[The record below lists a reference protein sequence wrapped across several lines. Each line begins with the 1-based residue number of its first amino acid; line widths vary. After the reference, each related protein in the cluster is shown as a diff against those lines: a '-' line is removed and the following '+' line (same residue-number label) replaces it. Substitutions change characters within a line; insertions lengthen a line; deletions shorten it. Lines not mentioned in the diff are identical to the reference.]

1 MNVSIVIQ
9 AGGQSSRMGEDKGL
23 LELCGR
29 PMIENIIQRLK
40 PYAHELIITTNH
52 PERYRQFGIQ
62 LVGDI
67 YKDYGALAGLHT
79 ALSAATNEVVFVIA
93 CDLPFVNLGLYKFMK
108 NLFMAKNVDVVIPK
122 TEMGY
127 EPFYALYR
135 KSTCLP
141 YVSSAIDSGKRRLIS
156 WFESA
161 IVHPVFEVELRQ
173 FDPLLASFVN
183 INTPE
188 DLKLAEKQCLEFL

>member
-23 LELCGR
+23 VELCGR
-29 PMIENIIQRLK
+29 PMIENVIERVK
-40 PYAHELIITTNH
+40 PLASELIITTNQ
-52 PERYRQFGIQ
+52 PENYRQFGIR

-79 ALSAATNEVVFVIA
+79 ALSAATYEAVFVVA
-93 CDLPFVNLGLYKFMK
+93 CDLPFVNHGLFRFMK
-108 NLFMAKNVDVVIPK
+108 NLFMAKTVDVVIPK

-127 EPFYALYR
+127 EPFYAFYR

-141 YVSSAIDSGKRRLIS
+141 YVIRAIDSGKRRLIS

-161 IVHPVFEVELRQ
+161 LVHPIFENELRE
-173 FDPLLASFVN
+173 FDPMLSSFVN

-188 DLKLAEKQCLEFL
+188 DLIIAEKKCLEIL

>member
-23 LELCGR
+23 IELCGR
-29 PMIENIIQRLK
+29 PMIENIIQRLQ

-52 PERYRQFGIQ
+52 PEWYRQFGIQ

-79 ALSAATNEVVFVIA
+79 ALSSATNEVVFVIA

-108 NLFMAKNVDVVIPK
+108 NLFLAKTVDVVIPK

-127 EPFYALYR
+127 EPFYAFYR

-141 YVSSAIDSGKRRLIS
+141 HVASAIDSGKRRLIS
-156 WFESA
+156 WFESVS
-161 IVHPVFEVELRQ
+161 VHPVYEVELRE

-188 DLKLAEKQCLEFL
+188 DLKLAEKQCLKFL